1 MLEAESEMELS
12 CSATVHPVAS
22 DLLSCPESVRMQ
34 EWERDSVHTT
44 TVWRA
49 EAYVR
54 VINLIHQITLK
65 VPSKIFSIHCEV

>member
-34 EWERDSVHTT
+34 EWERDSVLLYNIPPLSG
-44 TVWRA
+44 
-49 EAYVR
+49 ELKLMYV
-54 VINLIHQITLK
+54 
-65 VPSKIFSIHCEV
+65 